1 MSKEV
6 CFLKEEGL
14 LFMLV
19 YEHSHEYHRK
29 KKVHY
34 PKITTFFKAHPKQTH
49 HFFDFHLSMG
59 TSFDRACKAESTS
72 KFW

>member
-1 MSKEV
+1 
-6 CFLKEEGL
+6 
-14 LFMLV
+14 MLV
-19 YEHSHEYHRK
+19 YENSHEYHRK

-34 PKITTFFKAHPKQTH
+34 LKITNFFKASQEDPP
-49 HFFDFHLSMG
+49 FFDFHLSMG

>member
-1 MSKEV
+1 MSKDV
-6 CFLKEEGL
+6 YFLKEEGL

-19 YEHSHEYHRK
+19 YEDSHEYHRK
-29 KKVHY
+29 KKVQSTSQED
-34 PKITTFFKAHPKQTH
+34 PS
-49 HFFDFHLSMG
+49 FFDFHLSMG